1 MAARDRPVIQPPT
14 AAPPRPASK
23 KRRFTMRHLWRM
35 TLWGTAAAATL
46 VAAVLASRS
55 EVGSQRLAA
64 AFPSLVRH
72 AGIRVATARP
82 FDAQAE
88 TRRLAAAVHDLTA
101 EDERLTARLARI
113 ERSVD
118 DITSS
123 ISRQSDAAR
132 ARSASPGP
140 ADAKPVPETPAVT
153 GSTVAPGPGPLPS
166 GLGVP
171 PESSPQTSPA
181 SPPPPSS
188 AQPNSPDAAV
198 SEYGVDIGSALSIQ
212 ALRARWLGIRSA
224 HLKLFERLQP
234 MVMLDESAQSNRLEL
249 RLVAGPL
256 ASIEAAKR
264 LCAAL
269 APFRLFCRPAT
280 FDSRQLVLR

>member
-1 MAARDRPVIQPPT
+1 MAARERLVIQPPT
-14 AAPPRPASK
+14 AAPPRPAPK

-72 AGIRVATARP
+72 AGIRVAAARP

-101 EDERLTARLARI
+101 EDERLTVRLARI
-113 ERSVD
+113 ERSMD

-123 ISRQSDAAR
+123 ISRQIDAAK
-132 ARSASPGP
+132 AQTASPGP
-140 ADAKPVPETPAVT
+140 PDAKPVPETQ
-153 GSTVAPGPGPLPS
+153 TVAGPTVSPAPGPLSS

-171 PESSPQTSPA
+171 PESSPQTLPA
-181 SPPPPSS
+181 SPSPPSS
-188 AQPNSPDAAV
+188 AQPDSAGAAA
-198 SEYGVDIGSALSIQ
+198 SEYGVDIGSGISIQ
-212 ALRARWLGIRSA
+212 VLRARWLGIRSA

-234 MVMLDESAQSNRLEL
+234 TVMLDESVQSKHLEL

-256 ASIEAAKR
+256 PSVEAAKR

-269 APFRLFCRPAT
+269 APYRLFCRPTT